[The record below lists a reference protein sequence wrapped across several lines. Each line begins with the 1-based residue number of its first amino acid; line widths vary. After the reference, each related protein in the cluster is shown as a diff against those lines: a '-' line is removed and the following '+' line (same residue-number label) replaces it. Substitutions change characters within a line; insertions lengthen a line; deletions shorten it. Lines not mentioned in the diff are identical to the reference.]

1 MRKISHRKQKA
12 EPVCTGLPDDSEK
25 ESPVWVFI
33 DREQKRGVSFPC
45 GEGIPPDQLP
55 SRLGDCLRNRHEPT
69 SLRTG
74 RALTGTARRNC
85 GRQGD
90 DTPKGRLVSALLQY
104 RSRPHRRGAA
114 AASSLCVPNWDA
126 FSSTGF

>member
-55 SRLGDCLRNRHEPT
+55 SRLGDCLRNRPRADQSADWSGLDWNCPAE
-69 SLRTG
+69 LR
-74 RALTGTARRNC
+74 
-85 GRQGD
+85 
-90 DTPKGRLVSALLQY
+90 
-104 RSRPHRRGAA
+104 
-114 AASSLCVPNWDA
+114 
-126 FSSTGF
+126 